1 MLTIFRSNRAE
12 FLVDLLGRQLQLAP
26 PPPLQEVQV
35 VVNTWPT
42 SRWLGEQLA
51 LRLGGVV
58 AHLRC
63 PFPASHLASIVD
75 ALLERPSPSGP
86 DPWRASQLVWP
97 LLELL
102 PSLADSAVG
111 EPLRRWL
118 DGRGGGPA
126 LDLGT
131 WQLGRA
137 IADAFD
143 DYALYRPELLA
154 AWEVDQDV
162 DGLAEPLAANQAWQ
176 PHLYRALRQR
186 LEPEPFALRAERAI
200 ARLRLDPQLPPDLPE
215 RLGGGLRLFG
225 LSSLAPLQVRLL
237 QALSGSLPV
246 DLFLL
251 TPCGDLWQRCRMR
264 RQELRDALA
273 LHQPLDGEWL
283 RQAPA
288 LEARFGRLGAEFQ
301 QLLEGTGE
309 AQLGEQ
315 QEADLFFRPAEVSEA
330 AGADPPPLLLQL
342 QEQLVDPQLRPQL
355 RLAEGDHSLEF
366 HPCPGPM
373 RQVQIV
379 RDRLL
384 QLLADD
390 DQLEPRDI
398 LVMTPQVEEIAPL
411 LAAVFSDTEATG
423 VALPWRLTDRTQ
435 QAEAGLAST
444 LLTLLQLASERLS
457 ASGLER
463 LLSCRPLQQHFELDP
478 AEIARLHR
486 ELQRLG
492 FRWGLDAVERGG
504 DGTHS
509 LSWAMDRLLLS
520 LVLPPTP
527 GLALGLDGAAAPAE
541 GRIPVDLV
549 GRWLHL
555 LQRLRHW
562 LRRLSCS
569 RDAAAWA
576 ELLRQL
582 VADLFGEAGE
592 AAAEL
597 PPLLTALADGLLP
610 AAGMPQELE
619 VAVIAAVLEEALAAD
634 SGRFGHRSGALTISA
649 LEPMRAIP
657 HKVIVLM
664 GLDAASFPRQ
674 RLRPGF
680 HLMARQ
686 RQLGDADPAD
696 QDRYILLE
704 ALLSARQR
712 LLITWSSRDERT
724 GEALPPAAP
733 LRQWIDWLDDA
744 LEGRAGQLL
753 VSHSAS
759 PLERVNF
766 LPADGRPPASCDRRL
781 LQARLALDRGG
792 LQAPRGLA
800 FSPPPAMLEFPA
812 ACAGRPVPGDGAL
825 ESSGQV
831 ALETLRAWLMHP
843 QRHWLEQLGMRPREW
858 QERMGDLEGLELEER
873 QRTTLLREAW
883 EQQLAAA
890 ATPQGPEDWLHRQR
904 GRGRLP
910 ALAAG
915 LLEVEEL
922 ERRWRSLQACLADLG
937 DSWSQM
943 LQWGTWQHG
952 VAGRGEALLLVHC
965 GRATIAQQLS
975 LWLDLLLASVAAP
988 EGHKPLSGVL
998 ISRGKGSGYE
1008 VTTRLSAPEPEAA
1021 VAELE
1026 RLSALYR
1033 QQGTSRCWPAPPR
1046 TGWAWLEAEQTR
1058 PGSGAQKAAQIWE
1071 GGQQLRG
1078 EREDEAMVI
1087 CFGAQL
1093 AAAELL
1099 KEPFEASA
1107 TALYQPLWEAL
1118 EARPVA
1124 RRRS

>member
-12 FLVDLLGRQLQLAP
+12 TLADLLGQQLLLSP
-26 PPPLQEVQV
+26 PPPLQPLQV

-51 LRLGGVV
+51 LRLGGIV
-58 AHLRC
+58 AHLRF
-63 PFPASHLASIVD
+63 PFPAAHLGAIVD
-75 ALLERPSPSGP
+75 ALSESPVAAGP

-102 PSLADSAVG
+102 PPLADTEAG
-111 EPLRRWL
+111 EPLRQWL
-118 DGRGGGPA
+118 APRGSA
-126 LDLGT
+126 ADLDLAT
-131 WQLGRA
+131 WQLARA

-154 AWEVDQDV
+154 AWEAGQAV
-162 DGLAEPLAANQAWQ
+162 DGQGLPLPAGQAWQ
-176 PHLYRALRQR
+176 PLLYAALRQH
-186 LEPEPFALRAERAI
+186 LEREPFALRAERAI
-200 ARLRLDPQLPPDLPE
+200 ARLRRDPRLPADLQD
-215 RLGGGLRLFG
+215 RLGGALRLFG

-246 DLFLL
+246 DLYLL
-251 TPCGDLWQRCRMR
+251 TPCADLWQRCRER

-273 LHQPLDGEWL
+273 LRLPLEGEWL

-315 QEADLFFRPAEVSEA
+315 QDAELFVAPAVAAEA
-330 AGADPPPLLLQL
+330 AAGEPAPLLAQL
-342 QEQLVDPQLRPQL
+342 QEQLVAPQLRPQL
-355 RLAEGDHSLEF
+355 QLADGDHSLEF
-366 HPCPGPM
+366 HPCPGPL

-384 QLLADD
+384 QLLAADP
-390 DQLEPRDI
+390 QLEPRDI

-423 VALPWRLTDRTQ
+423 VSLPWRLTDRSQ

-444 LLTLLQLASERLS
+444 LLTLLELAAERLS

-463 LLSCRPLQQHFELDP
+463 LLSCRPLQQRFELEP
-478 AEIARLHR
+478 ADVARLLR

-492 FRWGLDAVERGG
+492 FRWGLDAAERGG

-509 LSWAMDRLLLS
+509 LGWAMDRLLLS

-527 GLALGLDGAAAPAE
+527 GLALGADGAAAPAE
-541 GRIPVDLV
+541 SRIPLELL

-555 LQRLRHW
+555 LQRLRDW
-562 LRRLSCS
+562 LRRLSRS
-569 RDAAAWA
+569 RDAKAWA

-582 VADLFGEAGE
+582 VADLFAEGGD

-597 PPLLTALADGLLP
+597 PTLLTAIADGLAP
-610 AAGMPQELE
+610 AAALPRALE
-619 VAVIAAVLEEALAAD
+619 VSVVAAVLEETLAAD

-680 HLMARQ
+680 HLMGRQ

-704 ALLSARQR
+704 ALLSARQH
-712 LLITWSSRDERT
+712 LLITWSNRDERT
-724 GEALPPAAP
+724 GEELPPAAP
-733 LRQWIDWLDDA
+733 VRQWLDWLRDVLGEPAD
-744 LEGRAGQLL
+744 QLL
-753 VSHSAS
+753 TSHSAS
-759 PLERVNF
+759 PLERSNF
-766 LPADGRPPASCDRRL
+766 RPAGGRPAASCDRRL
-781 LQARLALDRGG
+781 LQARLALDRGD
-792 LQAPRGLA
+792 LQPALGLA
-800 FSPPPAMLEFPA
+800 FTAEPAGPEASSAPLE
-812 ACAGRPVPGDGAL
+812 
-825 ESSGQV
+825 
-831 ALETLRAWLMHP
+831 LETLRAWLMHP

-858 QERMGDLEGLELEER
+858 QERSGDLEALELEER
-873 QRTTLLREAW
+873 QRTLLLREAL
-883 EQQLAAA
+883 EQQRLAAA
-890 ATPQGPEDWLHRQR
+890 DAPQTPDDWLQRQH

-915 LLEVEEL
+915 ALEVEDL
-922 ERRWRSLQACLADLG
+922 DRRWQSLQSVLVGLG
-937 DSWSQM
+937 DPWS
-943 LQWGTWQHG
+943 LPLHWGAWHHQ
-952 VAGRGEALLLVHC
+952 VSGRGAALLLEHC

-975 LWLDLLLASVAAP
+975 LWLDLLLASAAAP
-988 EGHKPLSGVL
+988 PDQAPARAVL
-998 ISRGKGSGYE
+998 ISRGKGNGFE
-1008 VTTRLSAPEPEAA
+1008 ITTTLNAPEPQAA
-1021 VAELE
+1021 AAELD
-1026 RLSALYR
+1026 RLIRLCQ
-1033 QQGTSRCWPAPPR
+1033 QQGLNRCWPVPPR
-1046 TGWAWLEAEQTR
+1046 SGWAWFEAEQAC
-1058 PGSGAQKAAQIWE
+1058 PGSGLQKAAQIWE
-1071 GGQQLRG
+1071 GSVQLRG
-1078 EREDEAMVI
+1078 ERQDEAMVV

-1093 AAAELL
+1093 SAAELIQ
-1099 KEPFEASA
+1099 EPFIDSA
-1107 TALYQPLWEAL
+1107 TSLFEPFQQAIA
-1118 EARPVA
+1118 ARPA
-1124 RRRS
+1124 TRGRRA